1 MPDTELLSRAS
12 REGRLTL
19 LAVTLGSGISILDG
33 TIVNVAL
40 KAMGEDLHADLDV
53 LQWVVNGYLLAL
65 ASLVLVGGA
74 VGDRL
79 GRRRVYVGGMLLFAI
94 GSALCAL
101 CALSATAP
109 QLIAFRVVQG
119 LGAALATP
127 GALSIIR
134 ASFREEDRASA
145 IGTWAGMS
153 GVAAAIGPF
162 VGGWL
167 IEHAGW
173 PSIFWI
179 NIPLCLI
186 VVLLCLRYA
195 PESRNPQAAR
205 GFDVAGAV
213 LSVVVLGAL
222 TFALTSAGGGG
233 PAFWGS
239 LVLCAVAAVAFVWR
253 QLRAAHPLVPPA
265 LFGDRVFTAANLMT
279 LLVYGSFGAAMFV
292 LALQLQISLG
302 WSALNAGL
310 ATLPVTIAL
319 MLLSSR
325 ASALSDRIGPRIPM
339 ALGPITCAAGL
350 LLLMPVARGTS
361 YWSGVLPGVTVFALG
376 LALLVAPLTSTVV
389 AAAPDEYAGT
399 ASGVNNAVARAGSL
413 LAVAA
418 LPAIVGLSGREY
430 ADPAAMTAAHL
441 DAMLLCAAMLTLGGI
456 VSWWGLR
463 PAPSRKRA

>member
-1 MPDTELLSRAS
+1 MSRSS

-19 LAVTLGSGISILDG
+19 AAVTLGSGVSILDG

-53 LQWVVNGYLLAL
+53 LQWVINGYLLAL

-74 VGDRL
+74 IGDRL
-79 GRRRVYVGGMLLFAI
+79 GRRRVYVGGITLFAI

-101 CALSATAP
+101 STAAP
-109 QLIAFRVVQG
+109 QLIVFRVVQG

-153 GVAAAIGPF
+153 GVAGAIGPF

-167 IEHAGW
+167 IEQAGW

-205 GFDVAGAV
+205 GFDVTGAV
-213 LSVVVLGAL
+213 LSVLVLGTL
-222 TFALTSAGGGG
+222 TFALTSGGDGG
-233 PAFWGS
+233 PAMWGS
-239 LVLCAVAAVAFVWR
+239 LVACALTGVAFVLR
-253 QLRAAHPLVPPA
+253 QMRAAHPLVPPS
-265 LFGDRVFTAANLMT
+265 LFSDRVFTAANLMT
-279 LLVYGSFGAAMFV
+279 LLVYGAFGAAMFV
-292 LALQLQISLG
+292 LALQLQISLR
-302 WSALNAGL
+302 WSALDAGL

-319 MLLSSR
+319 LLLSSR
-325 ASALSDRIGPRIPM
+325 ASALSARIGPRLPM
-339 ALGPITCAAGL
+339 ALGPLTCAAGL
-350 LLLMPVARGTS
+350 LLLARAAAGTS
-361 YWSGVLPGVTVFALG
+361 YWAGVLPGITVFALG

-389 AAAPDEYAGT
+389 AAVPDEYAGT
-399 ASGVNNAVARAGSL
+399 ASGINNAVARAGSL

-418 LPAIVGLSGREY
+418 LPAVVGLSGREY
-430 ADPAAMTAAHL
+430 ADPAAMTVAHH
-441 DAMLLCAAMLTLGGI
+441 DAMLLCAAMLAAGGT

-463 PAPSRKRA
+463 GTAGTHQRA

>member
-1 MPDTELLSRAS
+1 MSRSS

-19 LAVTLGSGISILDG
+19 AAVTLGSGVSILGG

-53 LQWVVNGYLLAL
+53 LQWVINGYLLAL

-74 VGDRL
+74 IGDRL
-79 GRRRVYVGGMLLFAI
+79 GRRRVYVAGIALFAI

-101 CALSATAP
+101 STAAP
-109 QLIAFRVVQG
+109 QLIVFRVVQG

-153 GVAAAIGPF
+153 GVAGAIGPF

-167 IEHAGW
+167 IEQAGW

-205 GFDVAGAV
+205 GFDVTGAV
-213 LSVVVLGAL
+213 LSVLVLGTL
-222 TFALTSAGGGG
+222 TFALTSGGDGG
-233 PAFWGS
+233 PAMWGS
-239 LVLCAVAAVAFVWR
+239 LVACALTGVAFVLR
-253 QLRAAHPLVPPA
+253 QMRAAHPLVPPS
-265 LFGDRVFTAANLMT
+265 LFSDRVFTAANLMT
-279 LLVYGSFGAAMFV
+279 LLVYGAFGAAMFV
-292 LALQLQISLG
+292 LALQLQISLR
-302 WSALNAGL
+302 WSALDAGL

-319 MLLSSR
+319 LLLSSR
-325 ASALSDRIGPRIPM
+325 ASALSARIGPRLPM
-339 ALGPITCAAGL
+339 ALGPLTCAAGL
-350 LLLMPVARGTS
+350 LLLARAAAGTS
-361 YWSGVLPGVTVFALG
+361 YWAGVLPGITVFALG

-389 AAAPDEYAGT
+389 AAVPDEYAGT
-399 ASGVNNAVARAGSL
+399 ASGINNAVARAGSL

-418 LPAIVGLSGREY
+418 LPAVVGLPGREY
-430 ADPAAMTAAHL
+430 ADPAAMTVAHH
-441 DAMLLCAAMLTLGGI
+441 DAMLLCAAMLAAGGT

-463 PAPSRKRA
+463 GTAGTHQRA